1 MNLKFK
7 LFAFL
12 LVFTLFSCKKEAEE
26 KTLDEYKYTEKGIV
40 LNCDKFDL
48 KLLNEAL
55 FSFENDILEAYG
67 KNGQTGAPNLT
78 RAYSQFIRNAM
89 YGRMNYA
96 DIVSPHTA
104 KVFEVLKSK
113 QELWDLNNANTKLNY
128 NSSVMACIAN
138 NMIDRSL
145 KTTLNALLET
155 NSMSPKLFGPAL
167 QSNYGAAIRDKYLSA
182 YVALEFYYGKLFDVD
197 LSQVAEKPE
206 PKVDFNKIPPQTP
219 QNNPH
224 AGHNH

>member
-12 LVFTLFSCKKEAEE
+12 LVFALFSCKKEAEE
-26 KTLDEYKYTEKGIV
+26 KTLDTYKFSEKGIV
-40 LNCDKFDL
+40 LNCDEFDL

-55 FSFENDILEAYG
+55 FSFEDDILNAYG
-67 KNGQTGAPNLT
+67 TTGQSSTPNLT

-89 YGRMNYA
+89 YGRINYA

-113 QELWDLNNANTKLNY
+113 QELWDLNNPNTTLNY
-128 NSSVMACIAN
+128 NSAVISCISN
-138 NMIDRSL
+138 NMIDKSL
-145 KTTLNALLET
+145 KATLNALLET
-155 NSMSPKLFGPAL
+155 NSMSPNLFGPAL
-167 QSNYGAAIRDKYLSA
+167 LSNYGAAIRDKYLSA
-182 YVALEFYYGKLFDVD
+182 YVALEFYYGKLFNVD
-197 LSQVAEKPE
+197 LLQVAEKPE
-206 PKVDFNKIPPQTP
+206 AKVDFNKVPPQTP
-219 QNNPH
+219 QNDPH